1 MFRQLLQNITG
12 SNTDNAF
19 EITPSTAVGGYT
31 FSTPA
36 ITVLETGNVGI
47 GTTSPDSKLDVE
59 ADEDT
64 WIARIYNT
72 GSDANAQ
79 GLLVRS
85 DATAAHDAPVM
96 GVYADGGYKML
107 VRSTGNVGIGAVNPD
122 EIFHIQGSSAAP
134 SPVVKIQSHDTANAT
149 SSVLLM
155 SRIAD
160 NTNKNLY
167 MQATLGNLAI
177 TGDSGYGKVGIGT
190 SIPHTNLDIVSAGA
204 TRMLIHSDY
213 DTAGG
218 EARGTGNLHFAVNG
232 DNDDVS
238 ATTAHSR
245 MMIQSDGKVGIGTD
259 TPGRLLDLRTN
270 TTSVDPL
277 LLIRQL
283 GTGDAAMSFQTTT
296 DPFGFTIGVDGSD
309 ADKFKIG
316 TGATSVSAA
325 TKFTIDNTGNVGIG
339 TTTPQSKL
347 DVNLGNNETAS
358 IGGTI
363 SVGTYAG
370 LRFGY
375 SEAGNTNYRHSAIVF
390 ERDDAAFG
398 DARGNIHIL
407 NSPSGSAS
415 ADLGDAR
422 LTILPS
428 GNIGIGT
435 TSPDGKLEVTVTEGD
450 PGLLVSS
457 TSQDNIVNKTQT
469 IQCMNQLSGSNV
481 WHDVAFVD
489 HSCTLSVIGKSI
501 QSNDPAFGG
510 ASTTAT
516 VSVQYGVGSVTHHH
530 QQWVALNGGDVTG
543 NIDYQYLNSGAS
555 SGSYRLQVRMAYSGG
570 TQRIYTSITGIS
582 FSYMFEDN

>member
-1 MFRQLLQNITG
+1 M
-12 SNTDNAF
+12 A
-19 EITPSTAVGGYT
+19 
-31 FSTPA
+31 
-36 ITVLETGNVGI
+36 GNVGI
-47 GTTSPDSKLDVE
+47 
-59 ADEDT
+59 
-64 WIARIYNT
+64 
-72 GSDANAQ
+72 
-79 GLLVRS
+79 
-85 DATAAHDAPVM
+85 AAA
-96 GVYADGGYKML
+96 
-107 VRSTGNVGIGAVNPD
+107 NPD
-122 EIFHIQGSSAAP
+122 EILHILGSSAAP

-218 EARGTGNLHFAVNG
+218 EAKLHFKVDSQNNDSRMKAAIIFSRDDPGTRGTGNLHFAVNG

-363 SVGTYAG
+363 SVGAYAG

-390 ERDDAAFG
+390 ERDDAGIG

-407 NSPSGSAS
+407 NSPSGSTS
-415 ADLGDAR
+415 SDLGDAR

-428 GNIGIGT
+428 GHVGIGT
-435 TSPDGKLEVTVTEGD
+435 TSPDGKLEVTVTEGN

-530 QQWVALNGGDVTG
+530 QQWVALNLGDVTG
-543 NIDYQYLNSGAS
+543 NIEYRYLNSGAS
-555 SGSYRLQVRMAYSGG
+555 SGAYRLQVRMPYSGG